1 MTQHGLEQGS
11 GRGADSLPDLSG
23 KFFGDSALTQSYSAP
38 LGDVQLS
45 PTSVESLTMTNP
57 YKSAPKVELAAPSAE
72 APRAVVSTPMLD
84 STISQQ
90 LQGAQSLKLSTA
102 ADNQASG
109 TQPDYRVV
117 EGDNGQL
124 VLEKVGDGDPLAD
137 GELNIEM
144 DTKGKDLQKALADA
158 DKGLKEYYRELIAAW
173 QVNHPG
179 TDYPGWW
186 NDILHSQ
193 PDVPA
198 DTQPVPM
205 RHANPR
211 PQVQPQ
217 ERQPQPQP
225 SRQAPSRAPQSDIPP
240 MGPGGNMGGS
250 PAGGGGGLPFM
261 QNFGGTGRG
270 GGDGQGA
277 GFDQGGRYRSGGER
291 SERASSGSTPN
302 ADQQTVLNNV
312 KTVVEVAKEVGVDP
326 KLAVAMML
334 VESGGDN
341 RAVGDGGTSFGLF
354 QLHKGGMLTD
364 AGLTKEQAFDPATN
378 AKVSLGNLAKIDQNY
393 SDPGKA
399 AAASQRPAEPGEYA
413 KKVNASMDEAA
424 ELIAMAER
432 PSGATSV
439 ASVDTTKNQHR
450 PTARG

>member
-1 MTQHGLEQGS
+1 MSHKGMELGA

-23 KFFGDSALTQSYSAP
+23 RFFGDSALTQSYAAPRASA
-38 LGDVQLS
+38 DVQLS
-45 PTSVESLTMTNP
+45 PASVESLTLTNP
-57 YKSAPKVELAAPSAE
+57 YKA
-72 APRAVVSTPMLD
+72 APRAEVVVPAAEVAAPATSTPMLD
-84 STISQQ
+84 SVISQQ

-102 ADNQASG
+102 AENQAGG

-117 EGDNGQL
+117 QGDNGQL

-144 DTKGKDLQKALADA
+144 DTKGKDLQKALAEA

-179 TDYPGWW
+179 TNYPGWW

-193 PDVPA
+193 PDVPT

-205 RHANPR
+205 RQANPR

-217 ERQPQPQP
+217 ERQPQPAP
-225 SRQAPSRAPQSDIPP
+225 SRQAPSAPKSDVPP
-240 MGPGGNMGGS
+240 MGPGGNMGGGT
-250 PAGGGGGLPFM
+250 AGGGGLPFM
-261 QNFGGTGRG
+261 QNFGGSGRG

-277 GFDQGGRYRSGGER
+277 GFDQGGRYRSGGEH

-341 RAVGDGGTSFGLF
+341 RAVGDNGTSFGLY
-354 QLHKGGMLTD
+354 QLHQGGMLTD
-364 AGLTKEQAFDPATN
+364 AGLTKEQAFDPRTN
-378 AKVSLGNLAKIDQNY
+378 AEVSLGNLAKIDQNY

-399 AAASQRPAEPGEYA
+399 AAASQRPAEPADYA
-413 KKVNASMDEAA
+413 RKVNASMDEAA
-424 ELIAMAER
+424 ELIAMAEK
-432 PSGATSV
+432 PSGAAV
-439 ASVDTTKNQHR
+439 ASIDTTQNQHR

>member
-1 MTQHGLEQGS
+1 MSHKGMELGA
-11 GRGADSLPDLSG
+11 GPGADSLPDLSG
-23 KFFGDSALTQSYSAP
+23 QFFGDSALTQSYAAPRASA
-38 LGDVQLS
+38 DVQLS
-45 PTSVESLTMTNP
+45 PASVESLTLTNP
-57 YKSAPKVELAAPSAE
+57 YKSAPRVEVVAPTADVSAP
-72 APRAVVSTPMLD
+72 ATSTPMLD
-84 STISQQ
+84 SVISQQ
-90 LQGAQSLKLSTA
+90 LQGAQSLKLSSA
-102 ADNQASG
+102 AENQASG

-117 EGDNGQL
+117 QGDNGQL

-179 TDYPGWW
+179 TSYPGWW

-205 RHANPR
+205 RQANPR

-217 ERQPQPQP
+217 ERQPQPAP
-225 SRQAPSRAPQSDIPP
+225 SRQAPSAPKSDVPS
-240 MGPGGNMGGS
+240 MGPGGNMGGGT
-250 PAGGGGGLPFM
+250 AGGGGMPFM
-261 QNFGGTGRG
+261 QNFGGSGRG

-277 GFDQGGRYRSGGER
+277 GFDQGGSYRSGGEQ

-341 RAVGDGGTSFGLF
+341 RAVGDNGTSFGLY

-364 AGLTKEQAFDPATN
+364 AGLTKEQAFDPRTN
-378 AKVSLGNLAKIDQNY
+378 AEVSLGNLAKIDQNY

-399 AAASQRPAEPGEYA
+399 AAASQRPAEPADYA
-413 KKVNASMDEAA
+413 RKVNASMDEAA
-424 ELIAMAER
+424 ELIAMAEK
-432 PSGATSV
+432 PSGATV
-439 ASVDTTKNQHR
+439 ASIDTTQNQHR